1 MSLEARVALAGKQKD
16 SCLQYNVP
24 ALFKD
29 ETQHVHKGASHRK
42 QGLGHQHNSDL
53 MSRDIPELAVR
64 CAARNSRK
72 ELVPTLAGC
81 ASLMAS

>member
-1 MSLEARVALAGKQKD
+1 MSLEARAALAGKQKD

-24 ALFKD
+24 ALLND
-29 ETQHVHKGASHRK
+29 ETQHVHKGGSHRK

-72 ELVPTLAGC
+72 ELLPALTGC